1 MIKKN
6 LPKLIIT
13 SLITLI
19 PIVIGLILWDKL
31 PDQVPMH
38 WNAQGEVDGYGTKFQ
53 AVFLMPLI
61 LVAFQWVCVLGT
73 SLDPKKQNIND
84 KIFTLV
90 LWIIPVISLL
100 CNSMVFATALG
111 HKVSVEIIMPLFMGA
126 LFVIIG
132 NYMPKCKQSY
142 TVGIKLPWTL
152 DNEENWNKTHR
163 LAGKLWFIGG
173 VIICATAVL
182 SNFFILMTVTLVM
195 CIVPTVY
202 SYTLYRKSHSN
213 SKASC
218 C

>member
-13 SLITLI
+13 SLIILI

-38 WNAQGEVDGYGTKFQ
+38 WSAQGEVDGYGTKFQ
-53 AVFLMPLI
+53 AVFLMPLV
-61 LVAFQWVCVLGT
+61 LVAFHWICVLGT

-163 LAGKLWFIGG
+163 LAGFLWVIGG
-173 VIICATAVL
+173 VIIMATAFL
-182 SNFFILMTVTLVM
+182 GAFWLFFIVLIPMV
-195 CIVPTVY
+195 IVPFVY
-202 SYTLYRKSHSN
+202 SYLLYKKN
-213 SKASC
+213 KTE
-218 C
+218 

>member
-53 AVFLMPLI
+53 AVFLMPLV
-61 LVAFQWVCVLGT
+61 LVAFQWICVLGT

-152 DNEENWNKTHR
+152 NDEENWNKTHR
-163 LAGKLWFIGG
+163 MAGFLWVIGG
-173 VIICATAVL
+173 VIIMATAFL
-182 SNFFILMTVTLVM
+182 GAFWLFFIVLIPMVV
-195 CIVPTVY
+195 VPFVY
-202 SYTLYRKSHSN
+202 SYLLYK
-213 SKASC
+213 KTK
-218 C
+218 

>member
-13 SLITLI
+13 SLIILI

-53 AVFLMPLI
+53 AVFLIPLV
-61 LVAFQWVCVLGT
+61 LVAFQWICVLGT
-73 SLDPKKQNIND
+73 SFDPKKQNVND

-111 HKVSVEIIMPLFMGA
+111 HKVSVEIIMPLFMGV
-126 LFVIIG
+126 LFVVIG
-132 NYMPKCKQSY
+132 NYLPKCKQSY

-163 LAGKLWFIGG
+163 LAGFLWVIGG
-173 VIICATAVL
+173 VIIMATAFL
-182 SNFFILMTVTLVM
+182 GAFWLFFIVLIPMVV
-195 CIVPTVY
+195 IPFVY
-202 SYTLYRKSHSN
+202 SYLLYKKN
-213 SKASC
+213 KTE
-218 C
+218 

>member
-13 SLITLI
+13 SLIILI

-38 WNAQGEVDGYGTKFQ
+38 WNAQGEVDSYGTKFQ
-53 AVFLMPLI
+53 AVFLMPLV
-61 LVAFQWVCVLGT
+61 LVAFHWICILGT

-84 KIFTLV
+84 KMVTLV
-90 LWIIPVISLL
+90 LWIIPIISLL
-100 CNSMVFATALG
+100 CNSMMYATALG
-111 HKVSVEIIMPLFMGA
+111 HKVNVEIIMPLFMGA
-126 LFVIIG
+126 LFVVIG

-163 LAGKLWFIGG
+163 LAGFLWVISG
-173 VIICATAVL
+173 VIIMATAFL
-182 SNFFILMTVTLVM
+182 GAFWLFFIVLIPMVV
-195 CIVPTVY
+195 VPFVY
-202 SYTLYRKSHSN
+202 SYLLYK
-213 SKASC
+213 KKY
-218 C
+218 

>member
-53 AVFLMPLI
+53 AVFLMPLV
-61 LVAFQWVCVLGT
+61 LVAFHWICVLGT

-163 LAGKLWFIGG
+163 LAGFLWVIGG
-173 VIICATAVL
+173 VIIMATAFL
-182 SNFFILMTVTLVM
+182 GAFWLFFIVLIPMV
-195 CIVPTVY
+195 IVPFVY
-202 SYTLYRKSHSN
+202 SYLLYKKN
-213 SKASC
+213 KTE
-218 C
+218 

>member
-19 PIVIGLILWDKL
+19 PIVVGLILWDKL
-31 PDQVPMH
+31 PDQVPLH

-53 AVFLMPLI
+53 AVFLMPLV
-61 LVAFQWVCVLGT
+61 LVASHWICVLGT

-100 CNSMVFATALG
+100 CNSTVFATALG

-132 NYMPKCKQSY
+132 NYLPKCKQSY
-142 TVGIKLPWTL
+142 TLGIKLPWTL
-152 DNEENWNKTHR
+152 DDEENWNKTHR
-163 LAGKLWFIGG
+163 LAGFLWVIGG
-173 VIICATAVL
+173 VIIMATAFL
-182 SNFFILMTVTLVM
+182 GLFWLFFIVIIPMV
-195 CIVPTVY
+195 IVPFVY
-202 SYTLYRKSHSN
+202 SYALYKKS
-213 SKASC
+213 KTE
-218 C
+218 

>member
-53 AVFLMPLI
+53 AVFLLPLV
-61 LVAFQWVCVLGT
+61 LVAFHWICVLGT

-163 LAGKLWFIGG
+163 LAGFLWVIGG
-173 VIICATAVL
+173 VIIMATAFL
-182 SNFFILMTVTLVM
+182 GAFWLFFIVLIPMV
-195 CIVPTVY
+195 IVPFVY
-202 SYTLYRKSHSN
+202 SYLLYKKN
-213 SKASC
+213 KTE
-218 C
+218 

>member
-13 SLITLI
+13 SLIILI

-38 WNAQGEVDGYGTKFQ
+38 WNAQGEVDSYGTKFQ
-53 AVFLMPLI
+53 AVFLMPLV
-61 LVAFQWVCVLGT
+61 LVAFHWICILGT

-84 KIFTLV
+84 KMVTLV
-90 LWIIPVISLL
+90 LWIIPIISLL
-100 CNSMVFATALG
+100 CNSMMYATALG
-111 HKVSVEIIMPLFMGA
+111 HKVNVEIIMPLFMGA
-126 LFVIIG
+126 LFVVIG

-163 LAGKLWFIGG
+163 LAGFLWVISG
-173 VIICATAVL
+173 VIIMATAFL
-182 SNFFILMTVTLVM
+182 GAFWLFFIVLIPMVV
-195 CIVPTVY
+195 VPFVY
-202 SYTLYRKSHSN
+202 SYLLYK
-213 SKASC
+213 KTK
-218 C
+218 

>member
-31 PDQVPMH
+31 PEQVPVH
-38 WNAQGEVDGYGTKFQ
+38 WNINGDVDDYATKTQ

-61 LVAFQWVCVLGT
+61 LVAFHWICVVGT

-84 KIFTLV
+84 KMFTLV

-100 CNSMVFATALG
+100 CNSMVYATALG

-126 LFVIIG
+126 LFVVIG
-132 NYMPKCKQSY
+132 NYFPKCKQSY
-142 TVGIKLPWTL
+142 TVGIKIPWTL
-152 DNEENWNKTHR
+152 NDEENWNKTHR
-163 LAGKLWFIGG
+163 MAGFLWVVGG
-173 VIICATAVL
+173 IVIMATAFLGAFWLFFVVL
-182 SNFFILMTVTLVM
+182 IPMV
-195 CIVPTVY
+195 IVPFVY
-202 SYTLYRKSHSN
+202 SYSLYKKN
-213 SKASC
+213 KTK
-218 C
+218 

>member
-13 SLITLI
+13 SLIILI

-38 WNAQGEVDGYGTKFQ
+38 WNAQGEVDSYGTKFQ
-53 AVFLMPLI
+53 AVFLMPLV
-61 LVAFQWVCVLGT
+61 LVAFHWICILGT

-84 KIFTLV
+84 KMVTLV
-90 LWIIPVISLL
+90 LWIIPIISLL
-100 CNSMVFATALG
+100 CNSMMYATVLG
-111 HKVSVEIIMPLFMGA
+111 HKVNVEIIMPLFMGA
-126 LFVIIG
+126 LFVVIG

-163 LAGKLWFIGG
+163 LAGFLWVISG
-173 VIICATAVL
+173 VIIMATAFL
-182 SNFFILMTVTLVM
+182 GAFWLFFIVLIPMVV
-195 CIVPTVY
+195 IPFVY
-202 SYTLYRKSHSN
+202 SYLLYK
-213 SKASC
+213 KTK
-218 C
+218 

>member
-13 SLITLI
+13 SLVILI
-19 PIVIGLILWDKL
+19 PILIGIVLWDKL
-31 PDQVPMH
+31 PDQVPVH
-38 WNAQGEVDGYGTKFQ
+38 WNINGDVDGFATKAQ
-53 AVFLMPLI
+53 AVFLMPLV
-61 LVAFQWVCVLGT
+61 LVAFHWICVLGT

-100 CNSMVFATALG
+100 CNSMVYATALG

-163 LAGKLWFIGG
+163 LAGFLWVIGG
-173 VIICATAVL
+173 VIIMATAFL
-182 SNFFILMTVTLVM
+182 GAFWLFFIVLIPMV
-195 CIVPTVY
+195 IVPFVY
-202 SYTLYRKSHSN
+202 SYLLYKKN
-213 SKASC
+213 KTE
-218 C
+218 